1 VDKVIRTYNN
11 YSSERVIGMQ
21 SNRQKSQPH
30 PKRLLGHKL
39 VILFSSVSLLG
50 SGLAIPLQ
58 GADAQAKIPLE
69 SNSGNT
75 FTETPIANSP
85 IANPSEQLAAPVLT
99 VPPAPLGSEQ
109 ILKTME
115 ESSSSMAGEGA
126 SVPPNPVDNF
136 ADSNDYGLT
145 PRPSNRPS
153 NESRPDTIVFN
164 ERSTG
169 CAKILVDGSV
179 PDQLCP
185 TTELVP
191 SPLALP
197 SPPVASFPTG
207 IQPVNVLGIEV
218 APGGL
223 QLASNSSPSDKASSN
238 FFSGSRPVGRPG
250 AGRGTFMFP
259 LTIPAV
265 ITSIF
270 GWRVNPVSGI
280 YSLHS
285 GTDLGADQGTP
296 VIAVTDG
303 KVAIADFLGGY
314 GLTVVLRH
322 EKDTQESLYGHL
334 SRILVQ
340 PGEEVTQGTVI
351 GLVGTTGN
359 STGPHLHFEWRTLT
373 NGGWVTVDP
382 TAHLQFALEQFTIAL
397 ANPTAKPLFSRL
409 PNAGE

>member
-1 VDKVIRTYNN
+1 
-11 YSSERVIGMQ
+11 MQ
-21 SNRQKSQPH
+21 SNPQKSQPH
-30 PKRLLGHKL
+30 PKRLLGQKL
-39 VILFSSVSLLG
+39 VILLSSVSLLG
-50 SGLAIPLQ
+50 SGLVVPLQ
-58 GADAQAKIPLE
+58 GADAQAKVPLE
-69 SNSGNT
+69 GNSGNT

-85 IANPSEQLAAPVLT
+85 IPSSPEQLAAPALT
-99 VPPAPLGSEQ
+99 VPQAPLGSEE
-109 ILKTME
+109 ILKTLE
-115 ESSSSMAGEGA
+115 ESSSPIVRDEVRVQLNSR
-126 SVPPNPVDNF
+126 DNF
-136 ADSNDYGLT
+136 ADSNDYGLA
-145 PRPSNRPS
+145 PRPSNSRS

-169 CAKILVDGSV
+169 CAKVLVDGSI
-179 PDQLCP
+179 PDRLCP

-191 SPLALP
+191 SPLAVP
-197 SPPVASFPTG
+197 SPPLANFPTG

-218 APGGL
+218 APSGF
-223 QLASNSSPSDKASSN
+223 QLASSSSN
-238 FFSGSRPVGRPG
+238 KTSSSFFSGSRPLGRPG

-334 SRILVQ
+334 SQILVR

-373 NGGWVTVDP
+373 GNGWVTVDP

-397 ANPTAKPLFSRL
+397 ANPSAKPLFSRL
-409 PNAGE
+409 PSAGE